1 MGDHIKMI
9 NGIFSSVGLP
19 ISSKS
24 PINLERLVLVKG
36 WAYTEMGKI
45 CNGIKDKCNTWL
57 AKNILTAPKGMHYC
71 TPIRLRI
78 YLQNI
83 NVRINKI
90 GGHKL

>member
-9 NGIFSSVGLP
+9 NGISYGVGLP
-19 ISSKS
+19 IISKS
-24 PINLERLVLVKG
+24 PFNLQRLVLFKG
-36 WAYTEMGKI
+36 WAYTEMGKT

-57 AKNILTAPKGMHYC
+57 AKNILTAPKGMHYSK
-71 TPIRLRI
+71 PIHLRI